1 MPQRHGLRASFR
13 ACRRIALLTLLGAS
27 LIVGWLYLQAPSLND
42 VRPELV
48 RLLKQEL
55 KLSRLKLG
63 DLSWYWAGSTW
74 VYAEDVSFATRDGEV
89 EVRNGRLE
97 VQISSWDLLGGQ
109 ITPVSINLRG
119 GQLAISV
126 PEGGTPGLLAMPL
139 FRIDLED
146 IRLNWRYGGDSG
158 EVNHLHLHLDARE
171 QQLALRLPGAN
182 LQLDW
187 DENLLPVR
195 LDGRFDDT
203 SWMPAAAR
211 RYLRGRIGGNIH
223 LQRTSAGKW
232 RIRMDLRAKEGA
244 QLMNGRGL
252 PLFGFDMVETT
263 FTVESVAGTA
273 LPRDIR
279 IAHFAWHEG
288 QSSVAVSG
296 QWQEGMLG
304 LRLVSGQVAMQTLW
318 PWLRRLDD
326 SEQWRAWLTSMH
338 AGWAS
343 LKSGRLRMHW
353 PLLRGPDVRDWEE
366 ARYSLNARVSGADLA
381 FAIGTPELTELN
393 ATVHVNEKGLLADVS
408 TARLPGAAGTVHG
421 RLQIADWSSIVLE
434 VTGTGRVDVGGLE
447 AWLRLQPVPALK
459 WQTAPA
465 SGSFRFRWL
474 PAESV
479 PRSGHVQLVPDRA
492 WQTVLFGEPVRLS
505 GGSVVWD
512 AGRDIRVKAMHF
524 EHARLRGEM
533 NLAMS
538 LSGEDSWRLASLDV
552 TADGDF
558 AALVGAGGI
567 PIDEP
572 SGQVHARLTYDH
584 GWRGSLDFG
593 DAGWGQLLGVAKS
606 PGTPY
611 ALSLAGDSH
620 ASTVTIAQIRSRGGA
635 PELKGRGKVSRD
647 VLLLDFARVKTPAID
662 SALRL
667 RIPFDGTPLELD
679 MRASFMTRQAL
690 PRQLK
695 YRPGEGRPWALRA
708 RIDQLMWDGAILQ
721 QADVRLA
728 SNRQRVGRLRAARLV
743 TARLNLTQAIA
754 SFRLPR
760 EGVLELRELSAM
772 LAEQKLLVTG
782 TFTSRPEG
790 GMYWQGFASINGDFG
805 YMLNRLD
812 ASHKFRTGDM
822 HALISGRGLLL
833 PDQPWWNELEGRL
846 RLRVNDGRILEGG
859 TITKLLAAAS
869 LADLPGRFIGRHK
882 DIVGEGMHF
891 RRLQLEADLLG
902 RHANIRQLA
911 IRASAL
917 DMAGQG
923 KLDLNDGLIDLTMVI
938 RPLQN
943 LDAVL
948 KAIPLLR
955 DILGGA
961 AHSLY
966 RKVYHVH
973 GPLSAARVEE
983 VTPEEAGLAAPGL
996 VESLF
1001 SLPGRWF
1008 GKGQAAL
1015 PE

>member
-1 MPQRHGLRASFR
+1 MLPHHDLRAGLR

-27 LIVGWLYLQAPSLND
+27 LIGGWLYLQAPNLNE

-55 KLSRLKLG
+55 KLSQLQLG

-97 VQISSWDLLGGQ
+97 VQVSSWDLLGGR

-119 GQLAISV
+119 GQLTISV

-139 FRIDLED
+139 FRIDLD
-146 IRLNWRYGGDSG
+146 DVRLSWRYGGDSG
-158 EVNHLHLHLDARE
+158 EVEHLHLHLDARE

-187 DENLLPVR
+187 DESLLPVR
-195 LDGRFDDT
+195 LDGRFDNT

-211 RYLRGRIGGNIH
+211 RYLRGRISGNIH

-232 RIRMDLRAKEGA
+232 RVRMDMRAKEGA
-244 QLMNGRGL
+244 QLMNGRGQ
-252 PLFGFDMVETT
+252 PLFGFDAVETT

-279 IAHFAWHEG
+279 ITHFAWHDG

-296 QWQEGMLG
+296 QWREGMLG
-304 LRLVSGQVAMQTLW
+304 LRLASGRVAMRTLW

-326 SEQWRAWLTSMH
+326 SKGWHAWLASMH

-343 LKSGRLRMHW
+343 LKSGQLNIHW
-353 PLLRGPDVRDWEE
+353 PLLRGPDARDWEA
-366 ARYSLNARVSGADLA
+366 ARYSLNARVSGADLTL
-381 FAIGTPELTELN
+381 AIGEPGLSDVN
-393 ATVHVNEKGLLADVS
+393 ATVFVNEKGLRADIS
-408 TARLPGAAGTVHG
+408 TARLPGTAGTVQGH
-421 RLQIADWSSIVLE
+421 LQIADWSNIVLE
-434 VTGTGRVDVGGLE
+434 VAGTGRVDVGGLE
-447 AWLRLQPVPALK
+447 AWLRLQPLPALN
-459 WQTAPA
+459 WQMAPA
-465 SGSFRFRWL
+465 TGSFHFRWL

-479 PRSGHVQLVPDRA
+479 PRSGHVQLVPGGA
-492 WQTVLFGEPVRLS
+492 WRTILFGKPVRLS

-512 AGRDIRVKAMHF
+512 ADRDIRVEAMHF
-524 EHARLRGEM
+524 ESPRLRGKM
-533 NLAMS
+533 NLA
-538 LSGEDSWRLASLDV
+538 LNLNDENSWHLASLDV
-552 TADGDF
+552 TADGNF
-558 AALVGAGGI
+558 AALVDAGGI

-572 SGQVHARLTYDH
+572 SGQLHATLSYDH
-584 GWRGSLDFG
+584 GWRGELDLG

-611 ALSLAGDSH
+611 VLHLTGNRD
-620 ASTVTIAQIRSRGGA
+620 ASTLTISHIRSRGGP
-635 PELKGRGKVSRD
+635 PELQGKGKISRD
-647 VLLLDFARVKTPAID
+647 FLLLDFARVKTPAID

-667 RIPFDGTPLELD
+667 RIPFDDTPLELD
-679 MRASFMTRQAL
+679 LRAGFMTRQAL
-690 PRQLK
+690 PRLLK
-695 YRPGEGRPWALRA
+695 YRPGEGRPWVLRA
-708 RIDQLMWDGAILQ
+708 RIEQLMWDGAMLQ
-721 QADVRLA
+721 QADVQLA
-728 SNRQRVGRLRAARLV
+728 SSRQRIGRLRAARLV
-743 TARLNLTQAIA
+743 TARLNLTQAVA

-790 GMYWQGFASINGDFG
+790 GMYWQGVASINGDFG

-833 PDQPWWNELEGRL
+833 PDQPWWYELDGRL

-891 RRLQLEADLLG
+891 RRLQLEADLSG
-902 RHANIRQLA
+902 RHAKIRQLA

-923 KLDLNDGLIDLTMVI
+923 KLDLDDGLIDLTMVI

-973 GPLSAARVEE
+973 GPLSAAKVEE
-983 VTPEEAGLAAPGL
+983 VSPEEAGLAAPGL